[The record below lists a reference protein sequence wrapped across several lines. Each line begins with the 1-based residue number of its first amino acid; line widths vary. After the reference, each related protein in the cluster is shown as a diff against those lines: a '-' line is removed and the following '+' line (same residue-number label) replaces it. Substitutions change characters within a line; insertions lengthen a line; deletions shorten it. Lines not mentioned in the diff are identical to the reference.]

1 MGEILCPHCDEELEL
16 ENDASGDF
24 ECPHCEGEFEWNKAT
39 PEHDSKVDVRGPLLD
54 FLVSLGGIFF
64 IIYELTAL
72 ISAVSVLIASIPV
85 LLFFFLLLYLV
96 AINGQ

>member
-1 MGEILCPHCDEELEL
+1 MPHRDEELEL

-24 ECPHCEGEFEWNKAT
+24 ECSHCEGEFEWNKAT
-39 PEHDSKVDVRGPLLD
+39 PEHDRKVDARGPLLG
-54 FLVSLGGIFF
+54 FLASLGGIFF